1 MAAKKPTHYAV
12 TLSQPFPVPNS
23 AIVVPAGESTLSAA
37 IVALIPAETILDKR
51 PAEA

>member
-23 AIVVPAGESTLSAA
+23 SLVIAAGASTVAAA
-37 IVALIPAETILDKR
+37 IVDQIPAETILDKR